1 MRRLHIFFSEMFT
14 RGGDVP
20 DQSPAQATLSSV
32 VRDRMNRAL
41 RRRLS
46 DRVMDVFQEACV
58 AGDLATAE
66 ELLAVMEA
74 MQERRQAAAGDR
86 RMSQSDLENA
96 RGELAIRKAD
106 RAAAEQVPAL
116 AD

>member
-1 MRRLHIFFSEMFT
+1 
-14 RGGDVP
+14 
-20 DQSPAQATLSSV
+20 
-32 VRDRMNRAL
+32 
-41 RRRLS
+41 
-46 DRVMDVFQEACV
+46 
-58 AGDLATAE
+58 
-66 ELLAVMEA
+66 